1 MKKAVLFYNPKAG
14 AKTLQH
20 KKLAD
25 LIESQDIKCECVS
38 IKEKDWEKFDESVD
52 FLLVAGGDGSIRAV
66 TGALLQRNLMKR
78 QFPLGIIPM
87 GTANNFS
94 KTLGI
99 PQKPEDAVTIL
110 NKSVVR
116 KLDVGFVEGLGKTDY
131 FLEGVGVGLF
141 PKLMKK
147 MDKLGDP
154 AGDTVEEK
162 LLETLKVLE
171 EIAENY
177 EGFPISVI
185 ADGVKYEGN
194 YLMLEIMN
202 AKSIGPNLMIAE
214 NADPGDGEFEVVL
227 IQDKERTK
235 LLNHIRSQIKGKND
249 GFEYSHLKAKK
260 LVISMPE
267 IDVHV
272 DDKIVKF
279 SGGEIKVYLKN
290 GIIEVL
296 APGKK

>member
-1 MKKAVLFYNPKAG
+1 MKNAVLFYNPNAG
-14 AKTLQH
+14 AKALQH
-20 KKLAD
+20 DKLAK
-25 LIESQDIKCECVS
+25 LFEMQGIKCECVS
-38 IKEKDWEKFDESVD
+38 IKDKDWEEFDEKVD
-52 FLLVAGGDGSIRAV
+52 LLLVAGGDGSIRSVA
-66 TGALLQRNLMKR
+66 GALLRRNLMQK

-99 PQKPEDAVTIL
+99 PQKTEDAVGVL
-110 NKSVVR
+110 SKSVIR
-116 KLDVGFVEGLGKTDY
+116 KLDVGFVDGLGKTDY

-154 AGDTVEEK
+154 DGETVEEK
-162 LLETLKVLE
+162 LLDTLAVLE
-171 EIAENY
+171 EITENY
-177 EGFPISVI
+177 EGFPISII
-185 ADGVKYEGN
+185 ADGVKFEGN

-202 AKSIGPNLMIAE
+202 SKSIGPNLMLAE
-214 NADPGDGEFEVVL
+214 KADPGDGQFEVVL
-227 IQDKERTK
+227 IHENQRPK

-249 GFEYSHLKAKK
+249 GFEYAHLKAKK
-260 LVISMPE
+260 LVISMPH

-279 SGGEIKVYLKN
+279 SGGEITVYLKN
-290 GIIEVL
+290 GILEMFV
-296 APGKK
+296 PEKK